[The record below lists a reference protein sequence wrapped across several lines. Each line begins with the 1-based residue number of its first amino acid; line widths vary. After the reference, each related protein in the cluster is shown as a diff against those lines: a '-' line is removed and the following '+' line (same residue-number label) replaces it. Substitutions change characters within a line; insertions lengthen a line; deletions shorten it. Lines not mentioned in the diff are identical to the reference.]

1 MLYRQ
6 DHIKKVASLP
16 GVFDQIQTD
25 DAKFEISASNTIERL
40 ELYHRD
46 SKFKAKFN
54 NEVGDLIGI
63 IFVNTTSKGLQF
75 RSTEANMDINHH
87 MRRHISAEAFKN
99 YYKVPDKN
107 LVIKIDP
114 TKDQVI

>member
-1 MLYRQ
+1 
-6 DHIKKVASLP
+6 
-16 GVFDQIQTD
+16 
-25 DAKFEISASNTIERL
+25 
-40 ELYHRD
+40 
-46 SKFKAKFN
+46 
-54 NEVGDLIGI
+54 
-63 IFVNTTSKGLQF
+63 
-75 RSTEANMDINHH
+75 MDINHH